1 MKKKFLLLSRTLCLQ
16 WDKVNC
22 LKCIFK
28 MYESFLCCLCLDEG
42 LLTRDEQII
51 LGVLLSFFLA
61 VLLITIICVA
71 VK

>member
-1 MKKKFLLLSRTLCLQ
+1 MFAVVAL

-22 LKCIFK
+22 LKCVFK
-28 MYESFLCCLCLDEG
+28 MYESFVCCLCLDEG